1 MLENPKLHILAC
13 NRDWRS
19 VAGGLVGAEEF
30 LLFDGKMED
39 VIVAP
44 TSLLFHLQIC

>member
-19 VAGGLVGAEEF
+19 VAGGLVEAEQL
-30 LLFDGKMED
+30 LLFDGEMED
-39 VIVAP
+39 VSVAP
-44 TSLLFHLQIC
+44 TSLLFHLRI